1 MNDSVCSLVTAQFQ
15 VEKFMESECFEAFR
29 PVTTAEAS
37 RLVCVLNGFRYYPDG
52 RKDAGFGVKETHE

>member
-1 MNDSVCSLVTAQFQ
+1 MTAQFQ
-15 VEKFMESECFEAFR
+15 VEKFMLSQCFDAFG

-52 RKDAGFGVKETHE
+52 RKGAGLGVKETHE